1 MQKCDTLNPK
11 TAGVEM
17 SLYELPT
24 ALVRKWF
31 MSGRYGRI
39 GTIGDGS
46 CFFHSVCLAMNR
58 GGYKDLGNKEK
69 KDIAYALRTEL
80 SEAFTLEAYNEILKH
95 VLTDTPSPYESIKEM
110 LLKPSTW
117 AEEIMIKWTS
127 KYLKC
132 NIVFLNMSDSNM
144 YCGVHDASTATAVK
158 KCEEPETI
166 TIVVAWVNH
175 EHFELIVRLDKVQE
189 EKPVSVRGAFDP
201 TIEKDLVTIRSV
213 MKSYVTKCKV

>member
-1 MQKCDTLNPK
+1 MSP
-11 TAGVEM
+11 ASEM
-17 SLYELPT
+17 SLYELPSNI
-24 ALVRKWF
+24 VHKWF

-80 SEAFTLEAYNEILKH
+80 SEAFTPEAYKDIMKH
-95 VLTDTPSPYESIKEM
+95 VVTDTPTPYALIKEM

-127 KYLKC
+127 KYLKS
-132 NIVFLNMSDSNM
+132 NIVFLNLSDSSM
-144 YCGVHDASTATAVK
+144 YCGVHDASTAAAIK
-158 KCEEPETI
+158 KCEDPDTMTI
-166 TIVVAWVNH
+166 IVAWVNH
-175 EHFELIVRLDKVQE
+175 EHFELIVRLDKIHE
-189 EKPVSVRGAFDP
+189 EKSVGVRTAFDP
-201 TIEKDLVTIRSV
+201 TNEKDLVTIRSV
-213 MKSYVTKCKV
+213 MKTYVTKCKV